1 MISQKYFSLNTSN
14 ILNDLCIQ
22 VLSERASVLVSLTI
36 ATFLTRMS
44 RPDETVIAVTGSLY
58 KLHPSLSSRL
68 EHHTARMTT
77 FPFTY
82 KLSDD
87 GSGKGAGLVA
97 AIAQRIKNN
106 K

>member
-1 MISQKYFSLNTSN
+1 MTLEFDNVLV
-14 ILNDLCIQ
+14 Q
-22 VLSERASVLVSLTI
+22 VLSERASLLVSLTI
-36 ATFLTRMS
+36 ATYLTRMA

-58 KLHPSLSSRL
+58 KLHPTLSSRL
-68 EHHTARMTT
+68 IHHTAKMTT

-97 AIAQRIKNN
+97 AIAHRIKNN